1 MTRWK
6 MLSVEIVMG
15 GDPFE
20 ANEGGVLRW
29 LGGIYEVGEDASTKR
44 FPYT

>member
-15 GDPFE
+15 DDPFG

-29 LGGIYEVGEDASTKR
+29 LGGIYEVGGDASTKR
-44 FPYT
+44 ISYT